1 MKFTKTEKEKGKFP
15 HSSVWHV
22 DENIFLCGHK
32 YIQALKYICVH
43 FNIPVLLL
51 LVTERLF
58 CFWDKILFFLID
70 EVNVNEPQHGVSADS
85 KRTPAAGDG
94 MSPAAGR

>member
-1 MKFTKTEKEKGKFP
+1 M
-15 HSSVWHV
+15 